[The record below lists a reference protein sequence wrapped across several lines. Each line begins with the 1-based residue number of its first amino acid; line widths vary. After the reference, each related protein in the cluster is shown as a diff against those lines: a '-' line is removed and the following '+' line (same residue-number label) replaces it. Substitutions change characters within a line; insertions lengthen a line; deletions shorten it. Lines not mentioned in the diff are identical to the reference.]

1 MARSSEAI
9 SPTAH
14 YTGYAWFHH
23 GMSHEALV
31 TPQGRLL
38 FNAVRPLASLAQA
51 SGRPTAEGFLLARHR
66 LMDAL
71 LEQAIAE
78 GRVTQVIEIAAGF
91 SPRGW
96 DFKRRHGDR
105 IRYVEADLPHMA
117 EWKLQRLERGGL
129 LRPGHRVQPL
139 DALADLG
146 PLSLSALADR
156 LDTTQGTAII
166 TEGLLNYFDRESVLG
181 MWQRFASV
189 LSRFPQGLYL
199 SDLHLAREN
208 RVQSQR
214 LFGRLLQAFVRGR
227 VHLHFS
233 EAGEALEQ
241 LRGAGFSGAQLH
253 DPRQMPQAG
262 QILPGAELVRVI
274 EARTGHSVNRP

>member
-23 GMSHEALV
+23 GLSHQALV

-38 FNAVRPLASLAQA
+38 FNALKPWSLLAQ
-51 SGRPTAEGFLLARHR
+51 SRGKPTVDGFLLARHR
-66 LMDAL
+66 LIDAL

-96 DFKRRHGDR
+96 DFKRRHGR
-105 IRYVEADLPHMA
+105 RLRYIEADLPHMA
-117 EWKLQRLERGGL
+117 EWKLQRLERNGL
-129 LRPGHRVQPL
+129 LLPGHRVQPL

-156 LDTTQGTAII
+156 LDPAQGTAIV
-166 TEGLLNYFDRESVLG
+166 TEGLLNYFDRDAVLG
-181 MWQRFASV
+181 MWRRFAGV

-199 SDLHLAREN
+199 SDLHLANDN
-208 RVQSQR
+208 RGTSQR
-214 LFGRLLQAFVRGR
+214 VFGKLLQAFVRGR
-227 VHLHFS
+227 VHLHFPD
-233 EAGEALEQ
+233 AGEALAQ
-241 LRGAGFSGAQLH
+241 LREAGFPEARLH
-253 DPRQMPQAG
+253 DPRQEPQAG
-262 QILPGAELVRVI
+262 RILPGAELVRVI
-274 EARTGHSVNRP
+274 EARRG

>member
-23 GMSHEALV
+23 GLSHQALV

-38 FNAVRPLASLAQA
+38 FNALKPWSLLAQ
-51 SGRPTAEGFLLARHR
+51 SRGKPTVDGFLLARHR
-66 LMDAL
+66 LIDAL

-96 DFKRRHGDR
+96 DFKRRHGR
-105 IRYVEADLPHMA
+105 RLRYIEADLPHMA
-117 EWKLQRLERGGL
+117 EWKLQRLERNGL
-129 LRPGHRVQPL
+129 LLPGHRVQPL

-156 LDTTQGTAII
+156 LDPAQGTAII
-166 TEGLLNYFDRESVLG
+166 TEGLLNYFDRDAVLG
-181 MWQRFASV
+181 MWRRFAGV

-199 SDLHLAREN
+199 SDLHLANDN
-208 RVQSQR
+208 RGTSQR
-214 LFGRLLQAFVRGR
+214 VFGKLLQAFVRGR
-227 VHLHFS
+227 VHLHFR
-233 EAGEALEQ
+233 EGGEALAQ
-241 LRGAGFSGAQLH
+241 LREAGFPEARLH
-253 DPRQMPQAG
+253 DPRQELQAG
-262 QILPGAELVRVI
+262 RILPGAELVRVI
-274 EARTGHSVNRP
+274 EARRG

>member
-23 GMSHEALV
+23 GLSHQALV

-38 FNAVRPLASLAQA
+38 FNALKPWSLLAQ
-51 SGRPTAEGFLLARHR
+51 SRGKPTVDGFLLARHR
-66 LMDAL
+66 LIDAL

-96 DFKRRHGDR
+96 DFKRRHGR
-105 IRYVEADLPHMA
+105 RLRYIEADLPHMA
-117 EWKLQRLERGGL
+117 EWKLQRLERNGL
-129 LRPGHRVQPL
+129 LLPGHRVQPL

-146 PLSLSALADR
+146 PLSLSALAGR
-156 LDTTQGTAII
+156 LDPAQGTAIV
-166 TEGLLNYFDRESVLG
+166 TEGLLNYFDRDAVLG
-181 MWQRFASV
+181 MWRRFAGV

-199 SDLHLAREN
+199 SDLHLANDN
-208 RVQSQR
+208 RGTSQR
-214 LFGRLLQAFVRGR
+214 VFGKLLQAFVRGR
-227 VHLHFS
+227 VHLHFR
-233 EAGEALEQ
+233 EGGEALAQ
-241 LRGAGFSGAQLH
+241 LREAGFPEARLH
-253 DPRQMPQAG
+253 DPRQELQAG
-262 QILPGAELVRVI
+262 RILPGAELVRVI
-274 EARTGHSVNRP
+274 EARRG

>member
-14 YTGYAWFHH
+14 YTGYAWFHY

-38 FNAVRPLASLAQA
+38 FNALRPLATLAR
-51 SGRPTAEGFLLARHR
+51 SRGRPTAEGFLLARHR

-71 LEQAIAE
+71 LEQAIIE

-96 DFKRRHGDR
+96 DFKRRHGSR

-129 LRPGHRVQPL
+129 LQPGHRVQPL
-139 DALADLG
+139 DALADIG

-156 LDTTQGTAII
+156 LDPKQGTAII

-199 SDLHLAREN
+199 SDLHLARDN
-208 RVQSQR
+208 HVPSQR
-214 LFGRLLQAFVRGR
+214 LFGQMLQAFVRGR

-233 EAGEALEQ
+233 DPAEALAQ
-241 LRGAGFSGAQLH
+241 LQAAGFTDAQLH
-253 DPRQMPQAG
+253 DPRQKPQAG
-262 QILPGAELVRVI
+262 ELLPGAELVRVI
-274 EARTGHSVNRP
+274 EARIG